1 MTPSYAAVPRKGL
14 ALVVAL
20 AGLAALATIL
30 SVVTLQLLAER
41 QTLGRRHQQ
50 MQADWLARAGLEQA
64 AACLLE
70 SPAAFTEDNREL
82 VPDARVHI
90 VVEKV
95 GSDLYAVTAEAEVS
109 LQYRKVVR
117 TAHARFR
124 RTASGGAVRLENLS
138 PEQPQ
143 DSQVPRKD

>member
-1 MTPSYAAVPRKGL
+1 MTPSYPAAPRKGL

-20 AGLAALATIL
+20 AALAALTTIL
-30 SVVTLQLLAER
+30 SVVTLQLLAAR
-41 QTLGRRHQQ
+41 QALGRRHHQL
-50 MQADWLARAGLEQA
+50 QADWLARAGLEQA
-64 AACLLE
+64 AARLLE

-95 GSDLYAVTAEAEVS
+95 GADLYAVTAEAEVS
-109 LQYRKVVR
+109 LHARKVVR

-124 RTASGGAVRLENLS
+124 RTASGSAVRLDNLS
-138 PEQPQ
+138 PEPPQ
-143 DSQVPRKD
+143 DSREPRKD